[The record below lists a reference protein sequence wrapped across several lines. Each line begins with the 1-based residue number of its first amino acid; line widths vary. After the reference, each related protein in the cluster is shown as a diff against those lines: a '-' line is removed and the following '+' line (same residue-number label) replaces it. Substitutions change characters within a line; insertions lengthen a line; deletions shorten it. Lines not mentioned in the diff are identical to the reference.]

1 MAHAPSTE
9 NSTENSTIIPHT
21 YLVVL
26 VVLVVI
32 VAIVVIFIHII
43 LSYFQTV

>member
-32 VAIVVIFIHII
+32 VVIFIHIM
-43 LSYFQTV
+43 LSYFHTV